1 MESWKLSKKRGFW
14 IYAFITALILFLA
27 RINLPELTLNKMQV
41 VNFGLISKPLRVA
54 LLNANVIF
62 FDYASIIF
70 ARSEADPIEN
80 FLLFRKVNFKKRWQA
95 FDRKF
100 LEYLIPVI
108 LIHMFLYN
116 SRNWI
121 ISSEI
126 LAGFIIMWIVLVG
139 LPMYKLLN
147 WIRYVLV
154 AVAIG
159 IFRVLV

>member
-1 MESWKLSKKRGFW
+1 MSRRRGFW
-14 IYAFITALILFLA
+14 IYAFSTALILFLA
-27 RINLPELTLNKMQV
+27 RVNLPELTLNKMQV
-41 VNFGLISKPLRVA
+41 VNFGLISRPLRVA

-70 ARSEADPIEN
+70 ARSEADSIES
-80 FLLFRKVNFKKRWQA
+80 FLHFRKVGFVKRWKA
-95 FDRKF
+95 FDKKF
-100 LEYLIPVI
+100 LGYLIPVI
-108 LIHMFLYN
+108 IIHMFLYN

-139 LPMYKLLN
+139 LPMYKLPN

-159 IFRVLV
+159 VFRVLV

>member
-1 MESWKLSKKRGFW
+1 MSRKRGFW

-54 LLNANVIF
+54 LLNANVNF

-70 ARSEADPIEN
+70 ARSEADSIEN
-80 FLLFRKVNFKKRWQA
+80 FLFFRKVDFKKRWQA

-100 LEYLIPVI
+100 LGYLIPVI
-108 LIHMFLYN
+108 IIHMFLYN
-116 SRNWI
+116 SGNWI

-139 LPMYKLLN
+139 LPMYKLPN